1 MVTTFCKDGLLQSK
15 FHAKIFI
22 AMVVKRLNLKALWSD
37 SFKGKKREVVEMK
50 YVRIGLIVVTLCI
63 SLFGNS
69 VSLAAY
75 VANPPEDIIFDF
87 SLDKSRH
94 FSLSGEGAAY
104 SGSEENYG
112 NTPVPEY
119 EALEVHASDD
129 PNFDY
134 MAHSPY
140 YKVFFKGKKVR
151 MSVGDYW
158 IEFGLGKEAE
168 ALYNPSKSEEK
179 SKDSE
184 SKSTIDQNSLSVSDV
199 FESVDL
205 SYKVDT
211 SLLTEVLTLKE
222 WKDFERIIQEISWDG
237 IEPEYQEDG
246 SILFSSNEKTVL
258 KILPPFMKDAGGRVC
273 EDLHYELIES
283 ETGYELHKVIDEKGI
298 EWLKGAIYPVVVDPS
313 MQTFEDAWTS
323 SGLSPFGQYFR
334 NLKEFVNPAT
344 GYLTVVQTD
353 LVIPGRGLNLEISR
367 VYETPAVFYGSDPYD
382 YEAPPVDVGKGWQLD
397 FPYVGSKYLHLWGG
411 TVYKIEWSGNTFENH
426 KGGHFKLVKNGDNT
440 YTLTTAGGIVCEF
453 NTSGSLT
460 HIKDMDQNTITLTY
474 SSGTLTTITDTI
486 GRTVSLTYES
496 NRLDKI
502 TYNNSDIEFSYD
514 ANGCLV
520 SMKDFLDR
528 ETKYY
533 YASGNKWLLNKIEY
547 ITSGYTTYTY
557 SSFSDS
563 GYYKYH
569 VEDQKVFET
578 NQVRYTEYSYTG
590 SFSAITSSLLTM
602 HNESDVV
609 KGYCS
614 FTINGDG
621 LITQKVVKNASE
633 TPIRKFTYTYDSNY
647 QTTGTST
654 YKDGSTLSYTVYYA
668 YDSWGNVVYYKN
680 PEGYEQFASF
690 ANTNTSGFFVDNT
703 GTIIKIFTN
712 AFSNSTVPASVH
724 NVVLGIAEK
733 QDTTYVREVY
743 MTYDSEAHPTESD
756 SLFGNYTSYE
766 TFSGTFN
773 ENTSSTSF
781 SVDLTGHTVA
791 GNAVLQITGLASD
804 NTYTENHSYTPSYGP
819 ACNNATWS
827 YCGWQSNKY
836 KTYYTYSC
844 GQFPDIDI
852 YQGWAYIGPFTHYP
866 GTLGYLSTT
875 TNPSCNQQAYTF
887 YVTTNWKAYP
897 AQVQYDVNGS
907 NWKLVSSNLA
917 NATAQVAVNGLTNG
931 ENTLYFSES
940 SAQNTKFSW
949 TLYVPVDNSPDTYTS
964 SMQYD
969 TYGNITSITDA
980 ESNTVTF
987 TYSSSYS
994 YAYLTEISATAGTD
1008 TITTKATYD
1017 YYRGWITSTQEPKG
1031 VASSGYDYLYTYDV
1045 LGRVTKKEFPLLT
1058 GQSQRTY
1065 IEAIYDDMNRKVTI
1079 INQQRHYMTQHYDKL
1094 GRLTDTKLY
1103 TGTYGQGTLF
1113 STESYTYNYNS
1124 LISTATDA
1132 GNDTYS
1138 FSYDILGRC
1147 TQITSPDSVS
1157 VYYVYDDTNNKATF
1171 TNARGYDTI
1180 HWFDWL
1186 NRLKKVEEEYAT
1198 DSFAVT
1204 TYQYDQTGHLTSFA
1218 DAENHTTTYEYTSL
1232 FGLTKTIYPDSEYGQ
1247 FQYDDVGNVTSFTDC
1262 NGDQT
1267 TYTYDSMYR
1276 LTQIEYEDQ
1285 STVTFTYDLNGNRTK
1300 MEDDAPNTGDYVEYT
1315 YDKWNRLT
1323 TQTRHISTST
1333 YAVSCEYDVANRLTK
1348 LTYPD
1353 NMQILYSYDDLNRI
1367 IEVKRYVDGSN
1378 DEVLMDNVQYSTE
1391 NLLTQF
1397 DYGNDLQAT
1406 FSYDSENRLLT
1417 IDIKDGETSYLDLDY
1432 TLDDN
1437 NNVTQLV
1444 NGWRDTSSTWH
1455 SETES
1460 YSYDG
1465 LDRLTSASC
1474 TSWSHT
1480 YSYDKVGNR
1489 TAKDSVTYTVN
1500 TVNEVTALSDGTSFT
1515 YDDNGNRIQKTKGTD
1530 TWDYTF
1536 DYMNR
1541 LTRVEKNQ
1549 TTLGEYVYD
1558 GYGRR
1563 LQKTED
1569 STTKTYIY
1577 AGGAVLYEE
1586 TSIGTACYAYGPT
1599 GTLAKRTTINQESN
1613 TFFFHKDRQGS
1624 NRITTD
1630 DNKNI
1635 VSAATYHPFGESS
1648 TEEGSEN
1655 YLFSGKEKDST
1666 GLYYFGARYYDP
1678 DTGRWISRDYSAGN
1692 MKEPMSLNRYTYCY
1706 NNPLQYI
1713 DPDGLDPYSVD
1724 INGLVVLGVSNIP
1737 VVGGALGS
1745 LLGWLYSM
1753 YWSVSQSYNW
1763 HHDKVEVD
1771 IYLHGDIPAHV
1782 TNAGPGIMIKT
1793 YPKFAAYVT
1802 IPTDDPVNVQLNVR
1816 NDSNCE
1822 LYVFITHNGTGH
1834 CGILVSGKGDTFL
1847 SMSGSGAYSIWFLEG
1862 YRGHTDITYGGS
1874 SPLYL
1879 FFHQSDWENRENMY
1893 DLHTEN
1899 GDVDVY
1905 ECRYIVSNHGN
1916 YAISFNGVDWYDMGS
1931 DWEPGD
1937 PLPDWVQ
1944 RHAEED
1950 TQG

>member
-1 MVTTFCKDGLLQSK
+1 MEVTKASWMISILVLGLVFSAQS
-15 FHAKIFI
+15 IGS
-22 AMVVKRLNLKALWSD
+22 VVNVPAQEGD
-37 SFKGKKREVVEMK
+37 
-50 YVRIGLIVVTLCI
+50 
-63 SLFGNS
+63 
-69 VSLAAY
+69 
-75 VANPPEDIIFDF
+75 FDQPF
-87 SLDKSRH
+87 TDAVRH
-94 FSLSGEGAAY
+94 FALQDGVCGI
-104 SGSEENYG
+104 EENNMYY
-112 NTPVPEY
+112 TEPPSIEP
-119 EALEVHASDD
+119 LEVHSSSNRDYQ
-129 PNFDY
+129 Y
-134 MAHSPY
+134 MADSPY
-140 YKVFFKGKKVR
+140 YTVFFNGPTMR
-151 MSVGDYW
+151 MEIGEAW
-158 IEFGLGKEAE
+158 IELELVE
-168 ALYNPSKSEEK
+168 NDSEEVQTG
-179 SKDSE
+179 E
-184 SKSTIDQNSLSVSDV
+184 STSSDNELSVSDV
-199 FESVDL
+199 LDSVDME
-205 SYKVDT
+205 YEVDT
-211 SLLTEVLTLKE
+211 SLLTGNLVLSEFKE
-222 WKDFERIIQEISWDG
+222 CERFVYEISWG
-237 IEPEYQEDG
+237 GMTPEYTEDG
-246 SILFSSNEKTVL
+246 SLLFSSDGTPVVE
-258 KILPPFMKDAGGRVC
+258 ILPPFMKDNGGSISTDVHY
-273 EDLHYELIES
+273 DLVKT
-283 ETGYELHKVIDEKGI
+283 ETGYELHKVIDAAGRK
-298 EWLKGAIYPVVVDPS
+298 WLESAQYPVIIDPS
-313 MQTFEDAWTS
+313 MQTFEDAWQS
-323 SGLSPFGQYFR
+323 SGLSPFGQYFQ

-353 LVIPGRGLNLEISR
+353 LIIPGRGLNLGISR

-382 YEAPPVDVGKGWQLD
+382 YEAPPVDVGKAWQLD

-411 TVYKIEWSGNTFENH
+411 TVYKIEWSGNTYENH

-440 YTLTTAGGIVCEF
+440 YTLITAGGIVYEF

-460 HIKDMDQNTITLTY
+460 HIKDLDQNTITLTY

-502 TYNNSDIEFSYD
+502 TYNNLDIEFSYD

-520 SMKDFLDR
+520 SMKDFLNR

-557 SSFSDS
+557 SSFSDND
-563 GYYKYH
+563 YYKYH

-609 KGYCS
+609 KGYCG

-633 TPIRKFTYTYDSNY
+633 TPIRKFTYTYDSKY
-647 QTTGTST
+647 QTTETST

-668 YDSWGNVVYYKN
+668 YDNWGNVVYHKN

-724 NVVLGIAEK
+724 NAVLGMAEK
-733 QDTTYVREVY
+733 QDNTYVKEVY
-743 MTYDSEAHPTESD
+743 VTYDGEAHPTESD
-756 SLFGNYTSYE
+756 SLFGDYTSYE

-773 ENTSSTSF
+773 ENTGSTSF
-781 SVDLTGHTVA
+781 SIDLTGYTAA

-804 NTYTENHSYTPSYGP
+804 PTYTETHSYTPDYQ
-819 ACNNATWS
+819 CQNNATWS
-827 YCGWQSNKY
+827 CVGWIASYFKVNWV
-836 KTYYTYSC
+836 YSC
-844 GQFPDIDI
+844 GQYPDLDI
-852 YQGWAYIGPFTHYP
+852 YQGLASIGPFTHKP
-866 GTLGYLSTT
+866 DSLGYQSYS
-875 TNPSCNQQAYTF
+875 TNPACDQQAYTF

-917 NATAQVAVNGLTNG
+917 NTTAQVAVTSLTNG

-949 TLYVPVDNSPDTYTS
+949 SLYVPVDNSPDTYTT

-969 TYGNITSITDA
+969 TYGNVTSITDA

-987 TYSSSYS
+987 THSSSYS
-994 YAYLTEISATAGTD
+994 YAYLTEISATAGND

-1065 IEAIYDDMNRKVTI
+1065 MEAIYDDTNRKVTI

-1171 TNARGYDTI
+1171 TNARGYDTV

-1204 TYQYDQTGHLTSFA
+1204 TYQYDQTGHLTSFT

-1247 FQYDDVGNVTSFTDC
+1247 FQYDDVGNVTSFIDC

-1267 TYTYDSMYR
+1267 AYTYDSMYR

-1333 YAVSCEYDVANRLTK
+1333 YAVSCEYDVANRLTT

-1367 IEVKRYVDGSN
+1367 IEIKRYVDGSN

-1417 IDIKDGETSYLDLDY
+1417 INIKDDETSYLDLDY

-1515 YDDNGNRIQKTKGTD
+1515 YDDNGNRTQKTKGTD

-1536 DYMNR
+1536 DYMKR
-1541 LTRVEKNQ
+1541 LTKVEKNQ
-1549 TTLGEYVYD
+1549 TTLGEYIYD

-1624 NRITTD
+1624 NRVTTD

-1635 VSAATYHPFGESS
+1635 VSAAAYHPFGESS

-1745 LLGWLYSM
+1745 ILGWTYSM

-1763 HHDKVEVD
+1763 HHHKVEVD
-1771 IYLHGDIPAHV
+1771 IYLHGNIPPRVGSGAGHV
-1782 TNAGPGIMIKT
+1782 GLI

-1816 NDSNCE
+1816 NDSNCD

-1834 CGILVSGKGDTFL
+1834 CGILVSGKGNTFL
-1847 SMSGSGAYSIWFLEG
+1847 SMSGSGAYSIWFQEG

-1874 SPLYL
+1874 GPLYL
-1879 FFHQSDWENRENMY
+1879 FFHQSDWENRGDMY
-1893 DLHTEN
+1893 DLQTEN
-1899 GDVDVY
+1899 GDVDIY
-1905 ECRYIVSNHGN
+1905 ECMYIRSDHGT
-1916 YAISFNGVDWYDMGS
+1916 YAISFNGHDWYDMGP

-1937 PLPDWVQ
+1937 PLPPWVQ

-1950 TQG
+1950 T